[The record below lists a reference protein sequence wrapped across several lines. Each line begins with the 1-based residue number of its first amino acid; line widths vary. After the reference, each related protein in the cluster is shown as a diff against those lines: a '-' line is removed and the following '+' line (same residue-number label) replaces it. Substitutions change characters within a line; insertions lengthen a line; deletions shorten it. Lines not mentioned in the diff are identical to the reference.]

1 MKQEQTEQFYPE
13 NRNAW
18 RKWLRKHHAS
28 KQSVWLI
35 LYKKDANQPT
45 ITWSEAVDEAL
56 CFGWV
61 DSTRRPVDKDKFIQF
76 FGRRKPNSTWSKINK
91 EKVERLINDGLMT
104 KAGMACVEAAK
115 QSGSWTILD
124 KVEELHI
131 PPDLAKAFK
140 KHKGSKAFFMGLSKS
155 NKKAILQW
163 LVLAKRPET
172 REKRITEIATLAA
185 QHLKPKQFR

>member
-1 MKQEQTEQFYPE
+1 MKQEQAEQFYPE
-13 NRNAW
+13 SRKAW
-18 RKWLRKHHAS
+18 RKWLQKHHAA

-35 LYKKDANQPT
+35 LYKKEANRPT

-76 FGRRKPNSTWSKINK
+76 FGKRKPNSTWSKINK
-91 EKVERLINDGLMT
+91 DKVERLIEEGLMT
-104 KAGMACVEAAK
+104 SAGIVCIEVAK
-115 QSGSWTILD
+115 QNGSWTILD

-131 PPDLAKAFK
+131 PPDLAKALK
-140 KHKGSKAFFMGLSKS
+140 AHKGSTSFFMSLSRS

-163 LVLAKRPET
+163 LVMAKRPDT
-172 REKRITEIATLAA
+172 REKRIAEIASLAA